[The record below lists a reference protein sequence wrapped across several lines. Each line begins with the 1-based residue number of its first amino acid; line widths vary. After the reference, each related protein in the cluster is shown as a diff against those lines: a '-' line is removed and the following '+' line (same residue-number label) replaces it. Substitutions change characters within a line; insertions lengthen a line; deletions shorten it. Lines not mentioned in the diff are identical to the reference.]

1 MSVRPSVREC
11 LFCFEYINVSIS
23 RLQWCQFTYSF
34 EQKAGW
40 HAINCYTEFDLTV
53 RKYTFIIGHTL
64 YCNTNVFKFR
74 NISIRE
80 RDEWRYIIL
89 PKWRNVLFISAVKE
103 QSTTSVNYNDVKF
116 ELSVR
121 PDTISASITVT
132 FAWIR
137 SFFIVKPLAVRQ
149 GNGENKQP

>member
-1 MSVRPSVREC
+1 MRVYPCVLYLAGWCLFVRLYGSVRSVLNTYES
-11 LFCFEYINVSIS
+11 VSHAYNGVS
-23 RLQWCQFTYSF
+23 LRTPVSF

-53 RKYTFIIGHTL
+53 RKYTFIIGHYL
-64 YCNTNVFKFR
+64 YCNINVFKFR

-103 QSTTSVNYNDVKF
+103 QSTTSVNYNCVKF

-121 PDTISASITVT
+121 PDTI
-132 FAWIR
+132 
-137 SFFIVKPLAVRQ
+137 
-149 GNGENKQP
+149 